1 MKHLVSSDLAVL
13 QSNVIST
20 FTSKVLYLY
29 TILMYLYLQ
38 FSPTLYFYSAKLL
51 LSTSY
56 SDSQI

>member
-13 QSNVIST
+13 QSSVIST